1 MRVECLKYA
10 DNIVDTKILISPTGK
25 QKNYV
30 IDSSAQRYRFI
41 QSNKRSAS
49 VLQHDRTDAI

>member
-10 DNIVDTKILISPTGK
+10 DNIIDKKILISPTGR

-30 IDSSAQRYRFI
+30 SDASAQRYRFI
-41 QSNKRSAS
+41 QSNKRIVS
-49 VLQHDRTDAI
+49 VL